1 MEQQDI
7 IIIGAGIAGLVAA
20 RTLSEKHRVT
30 ILEASDRL
38 GGRIFSNTLGP
49 ISGIVERGAEFIH
62 GDAEETIKLLKEAGI
77 KYKSM
82 AGHMYRKEDGS
93 LKKETE
99 ITEHWDAMMDKM
111 KDAPADLILNDFL
124 NAYFPGEA
132 YEGLRQQAAGYAQGF
147 DLADAKYATI
157 GPLYNEWSNENYE
170 NYFIPGGYS
179 ELIKFLAERCKD
191 NGCEIITNTI
201 VNQVVWKQGL
211 VTVHAGNGTIHSG
224 EKIIITVPVSILQNS
239 DHKAAIQF
247 TPAIKQY
254 SYAARQIGFGHII
267 KAVLEFRED
276 FIKKDIGFVVSDQL
290 FPTWWTL
297 HQRTVWTGW
306 LGGPKAKNIAHL
318 NDEELLEKALVSFA
332 SIFNMSMPELSAQ
345 LKSWEIVNWQRNEY
359 ALGGYSYALK
369 GTNEAI
375 ALLSTPIQDTIYF
388 AGEALYSGPH
398 PGTVEAAIVSAQKL
412 ADHFTGS

>member
-1 MEQQDI
+1 MEQQHI

-20 RTLSEKHRVT
+20 RTLSEKYRVT

-49 ISGIVERGAEFIH
+49 VSGIVERGAEFIH
-62 GDAEETIKLLKEAGI
+62 GDAEETIQLLKEAGI

-111 KDAPADLILNDFL
+111 KDAPADMILNNFL

-132 YEGLRQQAAGYAQGF
+132 HEGLRGQAAGYAQGF
-147 DLADAKYATI
+147 DLADASCVTI
-157 GPLYNEWSNENYE
+157 GPLYEEWSNENYE
-170 NYFIPGGYS
+170 NYYIPEGYS

-191 NGCEIITNTI
+191 NGCEIITNTT
-201 VNQVVWKQGL
+201 VSQVVWKQGL
-211 VTVHAGNGTIHSG
+211 VTIHSSNG
-224 EKIIITVPVSILQNS
+224 SVHTSDKIIITVPVSILQKK

-247 TPAIKQY
+247 TPAIEEY
-254 SYAARQIGFGHII
+254 SKAVQQIGFGHII

-276 FIKKDIGFVVSDQL
+276 FIKKDIGFVLSDQL

-306 LGGPKAKNIAHL
+306 LGGPKAKDIALL

-345 LKSWEIVNWQRNEY
+345 LKSWEVVNWQNSEY
-359 ALGGYSYALK
+359 VLGGYSYAIK
-369 GTNEAI
+369 GSTEAK
-375 ALLSTPIQDTIYF
+375 ALLHTPIQDTIYF

-398 PGTVEAAIVSAQKL
+398 PGTVEAAIVSALKV
-412 ADHFTGS
+412 ADYFTGS

>member
-1 MEQQDI
+1 MEQQHI

-30 ILEASDRL
+30 ILEANDRL

-49 ISGIVERGAEFIH
+49 VSGIVERGAEFIH
-62 GDAEETIKLLKEAGI
+62 GDAEETIQLLKEAGI

-111 KDAPADLILNDFL
+111 KDAPADMILNDFL

-132 YEGLRQQAAGYAQGF
+132 YEGLREQAAGYAQGF
-147 DLADAKYATI
+147 DLADASCATI
-157 GPLYNEWSNENYE
+157 GPLYEEWSNENYE
-170 NYFIPGGYS
+170 NYYIPEGYS

-191 NGCEIITNTI
+191 NGCEIIANTT
-201 VNQVVWKQGL
+201 VSQVVWKQGL
-211 VTVHAGNGTIHSG
+211 VTAHSNNGSMHTCD
-224 EKIIITVPVSILQNS
+224 KIIITVPVSILQNNN
-239 DHKAAIQF
+239 HTAAIQF
-247 TPAIKQY
+247 TPAIEEY
-254 SYAARQIGFGHII
+254 SKAVQQIGFGHII

-276 FIKKDIGFVVSDQL
+276 FIKKDIGFVLSNQL

-306 LGGPKAKNIAHL
+306 LGGPKAKEIVHL
-318 NDEELLEKALVSFA
+318 NNEELLEKAMVSFA

-345 LKSWEIVNWQRNEY
+345 LKSWEVVNWQNSEY
-359 ALGGYSYALK
+359 ALGGYSYAIK
-369 GTNEAI
+369 GSTEAK
-375 ALLSTPIQDTIYF
+375 ALLHTPIQDTIYF